1 MIGHS
6 VSSCCLPIR
15 SNGNWLQVYTRQH
28 RFRDFSPRSFD
39 HLRKCLR
46 QHQDSRACVEKIR
59 VNFGRVPAT
68 LEIMRG
74 RVFKTSDKVQL
85 TVIFIC
91 LIAISSTQFCLVK
104 CSETTNFEVFVAQ
117 PHKLQFKADSR
128 RDEEVYCCNCFW
140 GIDKLIYCI
149 C

>member
-1 MIGHS
+1 
-6 VSSCCLPIR
+6 
-15 SNGNWLQVYTRQH
+15 
-28 RFRDFSPRSFD
+28 
-39 HLRKCLR
+39 
-46 QHQDSRACVEKIR
+46 
-59 VNFGRVPAT
+59 
-68 LEIMRG
+68 MRG

-117 PHKLQFKADSR
+117 PHKLQFIADSR
-128 RDEEVYCCNCFW
+128 RDEEVYCYNCFW
-140 GIDKLIYCI
+140 GIDNYCI